1 MKTLIIAP
9 RFHPAVGGYEHYL
22 MKVARSLVQ
31 EGTEVTVFT
40 TNAYDMEYFWLPEY
54 RNIPTLGEQLD
65 GISIRRFPIE
75 HGKWRRRATRL
86 LGLLPSTRL
95 RALYWRPAFPVKDLW
110 FALQSESFDQV
121 HVGPLPF
128 NFFIYAGIAAA
139 RAKKAPIIVTPATH
153 LGPADSD
160 IVRKEFVRR
169 FQIDLLN
176 RCHTV
181 LVSTRAERDWLA
193 RLGVTPEKLSLYNLG
208 IDIDQVS
215 GGHARQFRTR
225 HQISQPIILF
235 LGTKTYEKGIFDL
248 IGAMRTRWEAGDES
262 RLVLAGQSTAAFYK
276 FLQEQPAWVLERIVD
291 LGIISHAEKVDALAA
306 ADVLAL
312 PSRVESFGFVYIE
325 AWANRKPVIGAN
337 IPTTAEVI
345 SHGVDGLLVEFGDVN
360 ELAHALGKLLSDS
373 TLRQKMGEEGWKKT
387 TSHYSWN
394 RAWQT
399 LAPHFYAD
407 APSPGHTVHGSRTV
421 SRAT

>member
-1 MKTLIIAP
+1 MKTLIVAP
-9 RFHPAVGGYEHYL
+9 RFHPVIGGYEYYL
-22 MKVARSLVQ
+22 MKVAQSLVQ
-31 EGTEVTVFT
+31 EGGQVTVFT
-40 TNAYDMEYFWLPEY
+40 TNAYDMESFWLPEY
-54 RNIPTLGEQLD
+54 KNIPTFEEQVD
-65 GISIRRFPIE
+65 GISVRRFPIE
-75 HGKWRRRATRL
+75 HKKWRRRATRL

-95 RALYWRPAFPVKDLW
+95 RALYWRPAFPVKGLRS
-110 FALQSESFDQV
+110 ALQGESFDQV

-128 NFFIYAGIAAA
+128 SSFIYAGLAAA
-139 RAKKAPIIVTPATH
+139 QAKKARVIATPATH
-153 LGPADSD
+153 LGPAHSD
-160 IVRKEFVRR
+160 VVRKHYVRR
-169 FQIDLLN
+169 FQIELLN

-193 RLGVTPEKLSLYNLG
+193 RLGVMPEKLCLYNLG

-215 GGHARQFRTR
+215 GGDACQFRTKHR
-225 HQISQPIILF
+225 ISQPIVLF
-235 LGTKTYEKGIFDL
+235 LGTKTYEKGIFHL

-262 RLVLAGQSTAAFYK
+262 RLVLAGQSMADFHK
-276 FLQEQPAWVLERIVD
+276 FMQTQPAWVLKRIVD

-312 PSRVESFGFVYIE
+312 PSRIESFGLVYTE
-325 AWANRKPVIGAN
+325 AWANRKPVVGAN
-337 IPTTAEVI
+337 IPSTAEVI

-407 APSPGHTVHGSRTV
+407 APSPGHTVHSSRTV